1 MAIVYCI
8 FMSAS
13 GQQTADDWN
22 QQGIAFAQTG
32 KYDEAIQAFDKAI
45 AINSSYADPWS
56 NKATALY
63 SHGNYIEAI
72 QAYDKALEL
81 KPDAMHSAYIWNSKG
96 LALYKQGKYGEAI
109 PDRNLSS
116 RTKV

>member
-1 MAIVYCI
+1 LKLREILILWLLSMAF

-45 AINSSYADPWS
+45 SINSSYADAWS
-56 NKATALY
+56 NKGTALY
-63 SHGNYIEAI
+63 SHGEDNDI
-72 QAYDKALEL
+72 YDIIFVEEL
-81 KPDAMHSAYIWNSKG
+81 HHNFI
-96 LALYKQGKYGEAI
+96 
-109 PDRNLSS
+109 
-116 RTKV
+116 